1 MPPPTGSQALQC
13 NTTCDSKLSIF
24 VVISLFLT
32 LRMQEQPLTRG
43 QLERLLCQRTEAL
56 YFEVLGHRPT
66 KVTCHIFGDQLTLVL
81 EEAITQPEQVLTDA
95 GQEELAEQV
104 RSDLDRALEPRLAE
118 LIKDVTGIFV
128 KDLLSEAKL
137 ETGRKGI
144 IAILESSPQLRDP
157 VNKSQS
163 KKQMVDEDVAE
174 E

>member
-1 MPPPTGSQALQC
+1 MRVAVSQKRIQADLYDFKQ
-13 NTTCDSKLSIF
+13 TIVF
-24 VVISLFLT
+24 AIYLFLM
-32 LRMQEQPLTRG
+32 LLMLEHPPTRG

-104 RSDLDRALEPRLAE
+104 RNDLDRALEPRLVE
-118 LIKDVTGIFV
+118 LIKDVTGILV

-144 IAILESSPQLRDP
+144 IAILESSPQLREP
-157 VNKSQS
+157 ISKWQS
-163 KKQMVDEDVAE
+163 KKQMVDEGVAE